1 MLYLSYVPTAFFFA
15 ARQAP
20 HMNWERLP
28 SLILGLVG
36 LGIFVAIAWYILS
49 KIREGEKQEE
59 TSPSEMLTRFGELYR
74 SGEITRE
81 EYQAIRMRL
90 AASLAAMKTEK
101 DEADSKSKKGAAAL
115 DRSAELERLLEGE
128 RR

>member
-1 MLYLSYVPTAFFFA
+1 
-15 ARQAP
+15 
-20 HMNWERLP
+20 MNWERLP

-36 LGIFVAIAWYILS
+36 LGIFVAIACYILS

-59 TSPSEMLTRFGELYR
+59 TSPSEMLTRFGERFR

-101 DEADSKSKKGAAAL
+101 DEAGSKSKKGADAP